1 MSRYRTSRR
10 FLLLLLVAVL
20 VAGMGLTEVGVAPI
34 HAQTPHAQKSEHHDQ
49 VLNYLKRVRHE
60 TEAPGISAAVA
71 VDGEIVFSE
80 GVGYA
85 ELDNMTPQ
93 TSETVH
99 NIGSISK
106 VNAVVGLMQL
116 VEEGK
121 VDLDATLQTYLPYMP
136 EKRWDVTVRHILTH
150 TSGIRHYREDDF
162 GPRGLQEMRHYDDFS
177 EATKI
182 FRGDSLMFE
191 PGTYYSYSSYATNL
205 MHGIV
210 ESVTDEGFEEY
221 LKRHVWEPAGMLS
234 TQFDVPSR
242 IVHNRGQGY
251 ERDSLGYRVEA
262 PYVDVSYKYAGGGMI
277 STVDDLVRLGMA
289 LNTGSILRPETV
301 QTMYEP
307 QLDPSVLE
315 YKQYNPDEE
324 PEKRDWKQG
333 LIWYWSQDGLGRWWV
348 GHTGSVRG
356 TRSALMNY
364 PDRRVVV
371 AIQANIRPFDAD
383 KHAQAIA
390 QMFLSP
396 KYEAPSVQAIKEAI
410 GN

>member
-1 MSRYRTSRR
+1 MSLYRSSGR
-10 FLLLLLVAVL
+10 FLSLLLVATLL
-20 VAGMGLTEVGVAPI
+20 VGPGLTDVGVPPV
-34 HAQTPHAQKSEHHDQ
+34 HAQNSLAQKSDHYDQ

-71 VDGEIVFSE
+71 VDGEIVFSD

-93 TSETVH
+93 TGETVH
-99 NIGSISK
+99 NVGSISK
-106 VNAVVGLMQL
+106 VNAVVGLMRL
-116 VEEGK
+116 VEQGK
-121 VDLDATLQTYLPYMP
+121 VALDATIQNYLPYMP

-177 EATKI
+177 KATKI
-182 FRGDSLMFE
+182 FRGDSLMYE

-210 ESVTDEGFEEY
+210 EAVTDKGFEAY

-251 ERDSLGYRVEA
+251 ERDSLGYRVET
-262 PYVDVSYKYAGGGMI
+262 PYADVSYKYAGGGMI

-289 LNTGSILRPETV
+289 LNTGSILKPETV

-333 LIWYWSQDGLGRWWV
+333 LIWYWEQDGLGRWWI
-348 GHTGSVRG
+348 GHDGSVRG
-356 TRSALMNY
+356 VQSQLINY
-364 PDRRVVV
+364 PDHRVVV
-371 AIQANIRPFDAD
+371 ALQANVRPFDSE
-383 KHAQAIA
+383 KHARAIA
-390 QMFLSP
+390 QMFLPP
-396 KYEAPSVQAIKEAI
+396 KYEAPSVRPVDGTAGK
-410 GN
+410 